1 MSPVSRTLFTI
12 LCLLAFAAAT
22 APASAEVTAFVG
34 ATAYP
39 VSGPPIESAVL
50 LVDGSEIR
58 DVGAGLEI
66 PAGTAVVDLAGKRV
80 YPGFIHPASVL
91 GLIEIGSV
99 RGTVDTTEI
108 GDINSDLRVEA
119 AFHGDSMLLPPTMA
133 GGVLTAHV
141 VPQGGVFRGTS
152 ALMALDGW
160 TWEDM
165 LLEAP
170 VGAHLSYPALLPS
183 SRGWRRQSAEEV
195 EKKKTEAL
203 EAIERTLDDAEAYG
217 KAVQAAADRL
227 GPPVEKNAKLEALLP
242 VLSGELPL
250 FIAAAERT
258 QIESALEWA
267 DKRGLENIVLVAGP
281 DAAYLATDLA
291 ARGVPVILDGVLEQ
305 PPRDWEPY
313 DTAFTA
319 ALRLHEAGV
328 RFCIGDGGGGF
339 GAANARN
346 LPHHAAMAAAF
357 GLPPEV
363 ARRSVTL
370 AVAEVL
376 GVDDRLGSL
385 EPGKDA
391 TFIVTDGDPLE
402 IRTHVERAWIG
413 GKEVDLSA
421 DRQKRLYEKWRA
433 RPRPAAD
440 AAAD

>member
-1 MSPVSRTLFTI
+1 MSRAFR
-12 LCLLAFAAAT
+12 LLAPLLLLAAPLGAGAAA
-22 APASAEVTAFVG
+22 AAVTAFTG

-39 VSGPPIESAVL
+39 VSGPPVENAVL
-50 LVDGSEIR
+50 LVEDGKILA
-58 DVGAGLEI
+58 VGPGLAV
-66 PAGTAVVDLAGKRV
+66 PAGAAVVDLSGRRL

-195 EKKKTEAL
+195 EKRKNEAL

-217 KAVQAAADRL
+217 KALRAAADGL
-227 GPPVEKNAKLEALLP
+227 GPAVEKNAKLEALLP
-242 VLSGELPL
+242 VLAGELPL
-250 FIAAAERT
+250 FIEAAERT

-267 DKRGLENIVLVAGP
+267 EKRGLDNLVLVAGP
-281 DAAYLATDLA
+281 DAAHLAEELA
-291 ARGVPVILDGVLEQ
+291 ERQIPVILDGVLEQ

-313 DTAFTA
+313 DTAYTA
-319 ALRLHEAGV
+319 AARLYEAGV

-346 LPHHAAMAAAF
+346 LPFHAAMAAAF

-363 ARRSVTL
+363 ALRSVTL
-370 AVAEVL
+370 SVAEVL

-391 TFIVTDGDPLE
+391 TFIATDGDPLE
-402 IRTHVERAWIG
+402 ILTRIERAWIG
-413 GKEVDLSA
+413 GQEVDLSA

-433 RPRPAAD
+433 RPRPAD
-440 AAAD
+440 STKTE

>member
-1 MSPVSRTLFTI
+1 MSRDPRPLASL
-12 LCLLAFAAAT
+12 LLAALVATGAPAT
-22 APASAEVTAFVG
+22 AAVTAYVG
-34 ATAYP
+34 ATVHP

-50 LVDGSEIR
+50 LVEDGKIL
-58 DVGAGLEI
+58 DVGAGLGVPEG
-66 PAGTAVVDLAGKRV
+66 AAVVDLAGKRL
-80 YPGFIHPASVL
+80 YPGFIHPSSVL

-108 GDINSDLRVEA
+108 GDINSDLRVEV

-141 VPQGGVFRGTS
+141 VPRGGVFRGTS

-183 SRGWRRQSAEEV
+183 RRGWRRQSAEEV
-195 EKKKTEAL
+195 EKRKNEAL

-217 KAVQAAADRL
+217 KALRAAADGL
-227 GPPVEKNAKLEALLP
+227 APPVEKNAKLEALLP

-250 FIAAAERT
+250 FVEAAERT

-267 DKRGLENIVLVAGP
+267 DKRGLENLVLVSGP
-281 DAAYLATDLA
+281 DAAYLAEDLA
-291 ARGVPVILDGVLEQ
+291 TRDVPVILDGVLEQ

-313 DTAFTA
+313 DTAYTA
-319 ALRLHEAGV
+319 AARLHAAGV

-346 LPHHAAMAAAF
+346 LPFHAAMAAAF
-357 GLPPEV
+357 GLPPEI
-363 ARRSVTL
+363 ALRSVTL
-370 AVAEVL
+370 SVAEVL

-391 TFIVTDGDPLE
+391 TFIATDGDPLE
-402 IRTHVERAWIG
+402 ILTRIERAWIG

-433 RPRPAAD
+433 RPRPAGAKSTD
-440 AAAD
+440 